1 MIVQY
6 AHAYLVPVV
15 HPGVGAGHQQGPDTA
30 SSLFFFRQH
39 PAQRGQAG
47 ASKTR
52 ARQGEQSYTEYRLH
66 VVSGRYTA
74 ELLRLAE
81 KEEKQEGWK
90 AGLFRADEHARADIL
105 ADFSACA

>member
-30 SSLFFFRQH
+30 SLFFLRQH
-39 PAQRGQAG
+39 PAQRGQAR

-52 ARQGEQSYTEYRLH
+52 ARQGEQSYTEYRFH
-66 VVSGRYTA
+66 VVSGRYRA
-74 ELLRLAE
+74 ELSRLAE
-81 KEEKQEGWK
+81 KEEKVETGR
-90 AGLFRADEHARADIL
+90 LE
-105 ADFSACA
+105 SV